1 MTCQCSI
8 TAVGKAGGDQCR
20 CIYIQAPEVTW
31 PQPCRLLPFHPTAR
45 SSYFTFSSR
54 TNHRILF
61 FDRFVWIRT
70 AQHSTAQEEMK
81 MRTPAIAFAALLML
95 LLLATRAHGMVAS
108 CMAISSISAPCEV
121 YPSWTDMTMHIPLY
135 FSKQESGWTGSCMK
149 QSTARSVQY
158 TYTIHEL
165 L

>member
-1 MTCQCSI
+1 
-8 TAVGKAGGDQCR
+8 
-20 CIYIQAPEVTW
+20 
-31 PQPCRLLPFHPTAR
+31 
-45 SSYFTFSSR
+45 
-54 TNHRILF
+54 
-61 FDRFVWIRT
+61 
-70 AQHSTAQEEMK
+70 

-95 LLLATRAHGMVAS
+95 LLLATRAHGMLHAWPSPPLVL
-108 CMAISSISAPCEV
+108 PCEV

-158 TYTIHEL
+158 TNTYTIHEL